1 MKEEQSISDV
11 LHMQKTG
18 SSTGKFDLSNVGP
31 TDLEILSDLLPFLV
45 SFTDSFEKI
54 GENIADYEYGDEVS
68 LLVDHLRPLLT
79 DGH

>member
-18 SSTGKFDLSNVGP
+18 SNTGKFNLSNVSP
-31 TDLEILSDLLPFLV
+31 ADLETLSDLLPFLV
-45 SFTDSFEKI
+45 SFADGFEKI

-68 LLVDHLRPLLT
+68 LLVEQLRLLLA
-79 DGH
+79 DKH